1 MKEKKQK
8 QNRSRPVL
16 RSMSTDRHTSRYH
29 NTEDKTKT
37 KRKRKNANLFGLFW
51 LHCWLYPFSLMSIIN
66 RWIALNHRFNINT

>member
-16 RSMSTDRHTSRYH
+16 RSMSTDRHTSTYH

-37 KRKRKNANLFGLFW
+37 KRKRKNANLFGLF
-51 LHCWLYPFSLMSIIN
+51 
-66 RWIALNHRFNINT
+66 